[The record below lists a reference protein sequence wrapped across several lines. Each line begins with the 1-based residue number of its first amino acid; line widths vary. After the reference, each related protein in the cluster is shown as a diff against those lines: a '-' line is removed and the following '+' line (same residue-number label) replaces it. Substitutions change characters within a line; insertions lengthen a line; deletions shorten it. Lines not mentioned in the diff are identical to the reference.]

1 MMDREEYEQI
11 LRSVI
16 VADFLL
22 SRNSGRKGR
31 AAEEISRLQ
40 RRFFDEAE
48 RFGIT
53 WTDEERELFA
63 EGCLR
68 ELDSFVSSET
78 WDELAWWIAEREYS
92 RRAPRLGGARR
103 SDADA
108 RDLITHRYYHEIMDE
123 FERHGIANVEIAGLK
138 LSGISPETVR
148 AALAQFKKET
158 SRKT

>member
-1 MMDREEYEQI
+1 MVMMDREEYEQI

-31 AAEEISRLQ
+31 AADEISRLQ
-40 RRFFDEAE
+40 QRLFDEAE

-53 WTDEERELFA
+53 WTDGERERFA
-63 EGCLR
+63 EDCLR
-68 ELDSFVSSET
+68 EIDSFVAEET
-78 WDELAWWIAEREYS
+78 WDELAWWIAEREYKRWADGS
-92 RRAPRLGGARR
+92 RDT
-103 SDADA
+103 DAK
-108 RDLITHRYYHEIMDE
+108 DLITHRYYHEIMEE
-123 FERHGIANVEIAGLK
+123 FQRHGISNLEISGLK

-148 AALAQFKKET
+148 AALSQFKKET